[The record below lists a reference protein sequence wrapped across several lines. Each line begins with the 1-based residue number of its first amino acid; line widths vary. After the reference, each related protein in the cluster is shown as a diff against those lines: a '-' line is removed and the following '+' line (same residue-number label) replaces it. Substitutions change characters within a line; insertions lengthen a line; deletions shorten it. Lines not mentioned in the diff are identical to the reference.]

1 MQHPTTARTQT
12 MSAQSRQAANS
23 LADPPHQ
30 GTLAYAY
37 RRSVV
42 MLQSVFGANSDSQY
56 AEREPLLSNH
66 DDNATQAAAAA
77 AAATAVSASSSAS
90 NGGGYGAVASSSRGG
105 ASRIR
110 KPKKVVSQSKVEAKV
125 WFANERTWISWL
137 RVSILIGSFAL
148 ALFNSDTFFQ
158 HHSDQHPGHHNN
170 YLSSGSIK
178 AFGAIYAAIAIL
190 TLLWGL
196 YSYQRRVTLI
206 KTKYPGNFDDL
217 VGPPLICA
225 ALFVAVLL
233 NFIVRVKQHDY
244 ESHH

>member
-1 MQHPTTARTQT
+1 
-12 MSAQSRQAANS
+12 MSTQSRQAANS
-23 LADPPHQ
+23 LSDPPQQ

-37 RRSVV
+37 RRSIIA
-42 MLQSVFGANSDSQY
+42 LQSVFGANSESQY
-56 AEREPLLSNH
+56 AEREPLLNEHNSAN
-66 DDNATQAAAAA
+66 DPNAP
-77 AAATAVSASSSAS
+77 SSS
-90 NGGGYGAVASSSRGG
+90 NGYGAVFSSSSSSRP
-105 ASRIR
+105 RIR
-110 KPKKVVSQSKVEAKV
+110 KPNKVVSQSKVEAKV

-137 RVSILIGSFAL
+137 RVSVLIGSFAL
-148 ALFNSDTFFQ
+148 ALFNSDTFFK
-158 HHSDQHPGHHNN
+158 HHNDQHPGKHND

-178 AFGAIYAAIAIL
+178 AFGAVYAGIAVL

-217 VGPPLICA
+217 IGPPLICA

-233 NFIVRVKQHDY
+233 NFIIRVKQRDY

>member
-1 MQHPTTARTQT
+1 MSTQT
-12 MSAQSRQAANS
+12 SSRQAANS
-23 LADPPHQ
+23 LSDPPEQ
-30 GTLAYAY
+30 GTLSYAY

-42 MLQSVFGANSDSQY
+42 ALQSVFGGSKDSQY
-56 AEREPLLSNH
+56 AEREPLLNNQQNDNTDASGSN
-66 DDNATQAAAAA
+66 
-77 AAATAVSASSSAS
+77 
-90 NGGGYGAVASSSRGG
+90 GYGAVASSSNAESSRP
-105 ASRIR
+105 RIR

-148 ALFNSDTFFQ
+148 ALFNSDTFFK
-158 HHSDQHPGHHNN
+158 HHNDSHPGHRDN
-170 YLSSGSIK
+170 YLTSGSIK
-178 AFGAIYAAIAIL
+178 AFGAAYAGIAVL

-217 VGPPLICA
+217 IGPPLICA
-225 ALFVAVLL
+225 ALFIAVLL
-233 NFIVRVKQHDY
+233 NFIIRVKQRDY

>member
-1 MQHPTTARTQT
+1 MSTQ
-12 MSAQSRQAANS
+12 ASRQAANS
-23 LADPPHQ
+23 LSNPPQQ

-42 MLQSVFGANSDSQY
+42 ALQSMFGGSNDSQY
-56 AEREPLLSNH
+56 AEREPLLNEH
-66 DDNATQAAAAA
+66 NQNDENAP
-77 AAATAVSASSSAS
+77 SSS
-90 NGGGYGAVASSSRGG
+90 NGYGAVASSSRND
-105 ASRIR
+105 ASSPRIR

-148 ALFNSDTFFQ
+148 ALFNSDTFFK
-158 HHSDQHPGHHNN
+158 HHNDQHPGSHSS

-178 AFGAIYAAIAIL
+178 AFGAAYAGIAVL

-217 VGPPLICA
+217 IGPPLICA

-233 NFIVRVKQHDY
+233 NFIIRVKQRDY
-244 ESHH
+244 ETHH

>member
-1 MQHPTTARTQT
+1 
-12 MSAQSRQAANS
+12 MSIQSRQAANS
-23 LADPPHQ
+23 LSDPPQQ

-42 MLQSVFGANSDSQY
+42 ALQSVFGGNSDSQY
-56 AEREPLLSNH
+56 AEREPLLNEH
-66 DDNATQAAAAA
+66 TDPNAP
-77 AAATAVSASSSAS
+77 SSS
-90 NGGGYGAVASSSRGG
+90 NGYGAVASSSSSR
-105 ASRIR
+105 SDSSRPRIR

-137 RVSILIGSFAL
+137 RVSVLIGSFAL
-148 ALFNSDTFFQ
+148 ALFNSDTFFK
-158 HHSDQHPGHHNN
+158 HHNEQHPGRYKD

-178 AFGAIYAAIAIL
+178 AFGAVYAGIAVL

-217 VGPPLICA
+217 IGPPLICA

-233 NFIVRVKQHDY
+233 NFIIRVKQRDY

>member
-1 MQHPTTARTQT
+1 MSTQ
-12 MSAQSRQAANS
+12 ADSRRAATS
-23 LADPPHQ
+23 LSNPPQQ

-42 MLQSVFGANSDSQY
+42 ALQGVFGVNTDSQY
-56 AEREPLLSNH
+56 AEREPLLADHEQH
-66 DDNATQAAAAA
+66 DNNNA
-77 AAATAVSASSSAS
+77 S
-90 NGGGYGAVASSSRGG
+90 YGAVASSSR
-105 ASRIR
+105 SDSSRPRIR
-110 KPKKVVSQSKVEAKV
+110 KPKKVVTQSKVEAKV

-148 ALFNSDTFFQ
+148 ALFNSDTFFK
-158 HHSDQHPGHHNN
+158 HHSDQHPGHESN
-170 YLSSGSIK
+170 YLTSGSIK
-178 AFGAIYAAIAIL
+178 AFGAIYAGIAVL

-217 VGPPLICA
+217 IGPPLICA
-225 ALFVAVLL
+225 ALFIAVLL
-233 NFIVRVKQHDY
+233 NFIIRVKQHDY

>member
-1 MQHPTTARTQT
+1 MSTQ
-12 MSAQSRQAANS
+12 ASRQAANS
-23 LADPPHQ
+23 LSDPPQQ

-42 MLQSVFGANSDSQY
+42 ALQSVFGGNADSQY
-56 AEREPLLSNH
+56 AEREPLLSSNQ
-66 DDNATQAAAAA
+66 DNGGSYGALAG
-77 AAATAVSASSSAS
+77 SSSS
-90 NGGGYGAVASSSRGG
+90 SSSRTP

-148 ALFNSDTFFQ
+148 ALFNSDAFFKD
-158 HHSDQHPGHHNN
+158 HNDQHPGHHRN

-178 AFGAIYAAIAIL
+178 AFGAVYAGIAVM

-233 NFIVRVKQHDY
+233 NFVIRVKQHNC
-244 ESHH
+244 ETHQ

>member
-1 MQHPTTARTQT
+1 M
-12 MSAQSRQAANS
+12 
-23 LADPPHQ
+23 
-30 GTLAYAY
+30 
-37 RRSVV
+37 
-42 MLQSVFGANSDSQY
+42 
-56 AEREPLLSNH
+56 LSNQ
-66 DDNATQAAAAA
+66 DNWNDNNGGSNA
-77 AAATAVSASSSAS
+77 
-90 NGGGYGAVASSSRGG
+90 NGGGYGAVASSSRTPS
-105 ASRIR
+105 SRIR

-137 RVSILIGSFAL
+137 RVSILIGSFSL
-148 ALFNSDTFFQ
+148 ALFNSDTFFKD
-158 HHSDQHPGHHNN
+158 HNDQGPGHHNN

-178 AFGAIYAAIAIL
+178 AFGAVYAGIAVL

-233 NFIVRVKQHDY
+233 NFIIRVKQHNY
-244 ESHH
+244 ESHP

>member
-1 MQHPTTARTQT
+1 
-12 MSAQSRQAANS
+12 MSAQADSRQAAS
-23 LADPPHQ
+23 TLSDPPEQ

-42 MLQSVFGANSDSQY
+42 ALQSVFGGNTDSQY
-56 AEREPLLSNH
+56 AEREPLLNGQ
-66 DDNATQAAAAA
+66 DQQDNNGAA
-77 AAATAVSASSSAS
+77 SAS
-90 NGGGYGAVASSSRGG
+90 NGGYGAVASSSRTDSSSR
-105 ASRIR
+105 ARIR

-148 ALFNSDTFFQ
+148 ALFNSDTFFKN
-158 HHSDQHPGHHNN
+158 HNDHHPGHKSD

-178 AFGAIYAAIAIL
+178 AFGAVYAGIAVL

-217 VGPPLICA
+217 IGPPLICA
-225 ALFVAVLL
+225 ALFIAVLL
-233 NFIVRVKQHDY
+233 NFIIRVKQHDY

>member
-1 MQHPTTARTQT
+1 MSTQ
-12 MSAQSRQAANS
+12 ASRQAANS
-23 LADPPHQ
+23 LSDPPQQ

-42 MLQSVFGANSDSQY
+42 ALQSVFGGNTDSQY
-56 AEREPLLSNH
+56 AEREPLLNEYNSNN
-66 DDNATQAAAAA
+66 DQT
-77 AAATAVSASSSAS
+77 TPSGS
-90 NGGGYGAVASSSRGG
+90 NGYGAVASS
-105 ASRIR
+105 SRIR

-148 ALFNSDTFFQ
+148 ALFNSDAFFQ
-158 HHSDQHPGHHNN
+158 HHNDQHPGGHNK

-178 AFGAIYAAIAIL
+178 AFGAIYAAIAVL
-190 TLLWGL
+190 TLFWGL

-217 VGPPLICA
+217 IGPPLICA
-225 ALFVAVLL
+225 ALFIAVLL
-233 NFIVRVKQHDY
+233 NFIIRVKQRDY

>member
-1 MQHPTTARTQT
+1 
-12 MSAQSRQAANS
+12 MSTNSRQAATS
-23 LADPPHQ
+23 LSDPPES

-42 MLQSVFGANSDSQY
+42 ALQSVFGGNSSSQY
-56 AEREPLLSNH
+56 AEREPLLQEHHNHNNNDQASGSGSN
-66 DDNATQAAAAA
+66 
-77 AAATAVSASSSAS
+77 
-90 NGGGYGAVASSSRGG
+90 GYGAVASSSANPDSPRP
-105 ASRIR
+105 RIR

-158 HHSDQHPGHHNN
+158 HHNHDHPGKHDGWM
-170 YLSSGSIK
+170 SSGSIK
-178 AFGAIYAAIAIL
+178 AFGAIYAGIAVL

-217 VGPPLICA
+217 IGPPLICA

-233 NFIVRVKQHDY
+233 NFIIRVKQRDY

>member
-1 MQHPTTARTQT
+1 MSTQPN
-12 MSAQSRQAANS
+12 SRQAANS
-23 LADPPHQ
+23 LSTPSQQ

-42 MLQSVFGANSDSQY
+42 ALQSVFGGNTDSQY
-56 AEREPLLSNH
+56 AEREPLLNG
-66 DDNATQAAAAA
+66 DELQANAGA
-77 AAATAVSASSSAS
+77 SAS
-90 NGGGYGAVASSSRGG
+90 NGNAGYGAVASASRSQSSRP
-105 ASRIR
+105 RIR
-110 KPKKVVSQSKVEAKV
+110 KPKKVISQSKVEAKV

-148 ALFNSDTFFQ
+148 ALFNSDTFSKD
-158 HHSDQHPGHHNN
+158 HADKHRDHRSN

-178 AFGAIYAAIAIL
+178 AFGAVYAGIAVL

-217 VGPPLICA
+217 IGPPLICA
-225 ALFVAVLL
+225 ALFIAVLL
-233 NFIVRVKQHDY
+233 NFVIRVKQHNY

>member
-1 MQHPTTARTQT
+1 MSTQ
-12 MSAQSRQAANS
+12 ASRQAASS
-23 LADPPHQ
+23 LSDPPQQ

-42 MLQSVFGANSDSQY
+42 ALQSVFGGNTDAQY
-56 AEREPLLSNH
+56 AEREPLLSEHN
-66 DDNATQAAAAA
+66 NENNQGGP
-77 AAATAVSASSSAS
+77 SGS
-90 NGGGYGAVASSSRGG
+90 NGYGAVASSSRTD
-105 ASRIR
+105 SSRPRIR
-110 KPKKVVSQSKVEAKV
+110 KPKAVVSQSKVEAKV

-148 ALFNSDTFFQ
+148 ALFNSDTFFK
-158 HHSDQHPGHHNN
+158 HHDQQHPGQHKDA
-170 YLSSGSIK
+170 YLSSGSVK
-178 AFGAIYAAIAIL
+178 LFGAVYAGIAVL

-217 VGPPLICA
+217 IGPPLICA

-233 NFIVRVKQHDY
+233 NFIIRVKQRDY
-244 ESHH
+244 ETHN